1 MRVRALCIAMLD
13 IRWRTSFRSNPIR
26 WLHAEREVYRSLDQ
40 QSSRFYRAAGTPK
53 LRASRRFFFAAMARM
68 HERGRRLRFVMPA
81 ASPAIRGALQRL
93 AGRYPQLPLSLIDGH
108 SHRALEACDA
118 ALVAS
123 GTATLEAALYKK
135 PMVIS
140 YQVP

>member
-13 IRWRTSFRSNPIR
+13 IRWRTSFRSNLIR
-26 WLHAEREVYRSLDQ
+26 WLHAERSVYRSLDQ

-53 LRASRRFFFAAMARM
+53 LRASRRFFL
-68 HERGRRLRFVMPA
+68 RRWRVCT
-81 ASPAIRGALQRL
+81 SGGADCVLSCQR
-93 AGRYPQLPLSLIDGH
+93 P
-108 SHRALEACDA
+108 RALEACDA

-140 YQVP
+140 YQVPWLTAQIMKRQGYL

>member
-26 WLHAEREVYRSLDQ
+26 WLHAERKVYRSLDQ

-53 LRASRRFFFAAMARM
+53 LRASRRFFL
-68 HERGRRLRFVMPA
+68 RRWRVCT
-81 ASPAIRGALQRL
+81 SGGADCVLSCQRPR
-93 AGRYPQLPLSLIDGH
+93 GRYPQLPLSLIDGH

-140 YQVP
+140 